1 MLSGTSIS
9 LEAIRKTD
17 IRGDGPGI
25 VGQRFEKRPW
35 LNVAKLKAI
44 IM

>member
-17 IRGDGPGI
+17 MPGDGPGI
-25 VGQRFEKRPW
+25 AGQRVETGPW
-35 LNVAKLKAI
+35 LKAAKLKAI